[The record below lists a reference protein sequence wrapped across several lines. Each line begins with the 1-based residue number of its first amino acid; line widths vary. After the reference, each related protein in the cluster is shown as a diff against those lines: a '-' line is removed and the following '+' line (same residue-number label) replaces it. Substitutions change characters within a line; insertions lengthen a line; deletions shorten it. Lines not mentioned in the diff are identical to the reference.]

1 MIFISEKFK
10 KILRKPYMVLLII
23 FSYTFVFGILI
34 ESPQEILTGL
44 HKIVSTRSVLIT
56 DYAAVGGLGAT
67 LVNVAITSLLILLM
81 YKMLQL
87 KPNGSILV
95 AFWLCAGFSFFGKN
109 ILNTWPIIIGGYLY
123 SVYKKEDF
131 MRYSLPAVLSTTLS
145 PVVNEIFLAN
155 AFNGFWQNLI
165 LATLVG
171 ILVGFI
177 MVPISANA
185 IKAHAGFNLYNV
197 GFAAGIL
204 AVFITGTLKALGLS
218 LPARSSIWSSN
229 YQVEFTIYLV
239 SICIFLISVGIY
251 LSDDIKPKMQK
262 ILRSPGRLVTDF
274 YMLYKEVSY
283 INMGINGLFALLVVF
298 LIGAKINGPTVGAIF
313 TIIGFGCFGK
323 HVNNMWPVITGAI
336 IAAVISN
343 KTLSEPSIVLAV
355 LFCTGLAPVA
365 GTFGKKE
372 GVLTGMIHLFVATNV
387 SFLYGGINLYNNG
400 FAAGLVAMIIVP
412 LIAEFKFDIQN
423 RKEDAL

>member
-1 MIFISEKFK
+1 M
-10 KILRKPYMVLLII
+10 LLII
-23 FSYTFVFGILI
+23 FSYTFVFGLFVD
-34 ESPQEILTGL
+34 SPQMILSGL
-44 HKIVSTRSVLIT
+44 VKIVSTRSVLIT

-67 LVNVAITSLLILLM
+67 LVNVSVTSLLILLM
-81 YKMLQL
+81 YKVLQL

-109 ILNTWPIIIGGYLY
+109 ILNTWPIIFGGYLY
-123 SVYKKEDF
+123 SRYKKENF
-131 MRYSLPAVLSTTLS
+131 MRYSLPAVLSTTLA
-145 PVVNEIFLAN
+145 PVVNEIFLAK
-155 AFNGFWQNLI
+155 AFENFWCNLI
-165 LATLVG
+165 LAVFVG

-204 AVFITGTLKALGLS
+204 AVFITGALKALGLA
-218 LPARSSIWSSN
+218 LPQRSSIWSSH
-229 YQVEFTIYLV
+229 YQIEFTIYLV
-239 SICIFLISVGIY
+239 SICIFLIFVGVY
-251 LSDDIKPKMQK
+251 LSQDIKPKLQK

-283 INMGINGLFALLVVF
+283 INMGINGLFSLLVIY
-298 LIGAKINGPTVGAIF
+298 LIGAEVNGPTVGAIF
-313 TIIGFGCFGK
+313 TIIGFGCYGK
-323 HVNNMWPVITGAI
+323 HINNMWPLIVGAI
-336 IAAVISN
+336 LATLISN
-343 KTLSEPSIVLAV
+343 KSLTEPSIVLAI
-355 LFCTGLAPVA
+355 LFCTGLAPIA

-372 GVLTGMIHLFVATNV
+372 GILAGMVHIFVATNV

-412 LIAEFKFDIQN
+412 LIAEFKFDTQN
-423 RKEDAL
+423 RKEDML